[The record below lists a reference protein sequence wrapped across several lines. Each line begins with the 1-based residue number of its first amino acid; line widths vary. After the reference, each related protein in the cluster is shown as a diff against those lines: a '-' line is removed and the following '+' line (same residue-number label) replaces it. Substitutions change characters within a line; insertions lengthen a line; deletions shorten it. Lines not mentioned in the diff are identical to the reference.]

1 MILSN
6 LSIYAILRLEPEYHA
21 KPGTGLL
28 PFLKVFSDIV
38 QYSDLGKYQK
48 LYPRECV
55 VISGKFI
62 STISTRSGLL

>member
-1 MILSN
+1 MYGILG
-6 LSIYAILRLEPEYHA
+6 LEPEYHA
-21 KPGTGLL
+21 KPGSGLL
-28 PFLKVFSDIV
+28 PFLKVLSGIV
-38 QYSDLGKYQK
+38 QYSDLRNYQK